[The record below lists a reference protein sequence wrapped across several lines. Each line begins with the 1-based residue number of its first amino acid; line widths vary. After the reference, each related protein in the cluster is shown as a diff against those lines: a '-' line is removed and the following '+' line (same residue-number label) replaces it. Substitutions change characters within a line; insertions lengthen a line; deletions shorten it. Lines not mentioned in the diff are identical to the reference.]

1 MNIHERNTAMAT
13 LAQALKDSSIETA
26 EIYTDGKTIGVA
38 PDEEEGGYS
47 IWYQIGQMPP
57 YAYDSAKTIVEAEQV
72 IAATKLPY
80 DLGSNGWESCKG
92 EGEDDE
98 EESEDEE

>member
-1 MNIHERNTAMAT
+1 MK
-13 LAQALKDSSIETA
+13 LVQALSESSIETA
-26 EIYTDGKTIGVA
+26 ETYTDGKTIGVE

-57 YAYDSAKTIVEAEQV
+57 YAYDSAKTIEEAEQV

-80 DLGSNGWESCKG
+80 DDEGWLPCKG

-98 EESEDEE
+98 EDEEYAI